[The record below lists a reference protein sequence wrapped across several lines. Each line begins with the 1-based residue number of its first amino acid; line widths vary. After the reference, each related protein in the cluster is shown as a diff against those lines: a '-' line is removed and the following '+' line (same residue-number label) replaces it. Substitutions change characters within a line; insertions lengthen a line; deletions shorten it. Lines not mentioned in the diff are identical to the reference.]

1 MLDWIRRIRKVSQ
14 TLTLPSRDA
23 SAGRSQSQLN
33 PAKLIP
39 ATEVFFSQLIQQHF
53 LISDLLTDDSKDSP
67 SEGFASQQRQI
78 AASYL
83 ERGKELEDQ
92 LLKLG
97 SSYMELQQ
105 DMRDRLDALV
115 ERTEGYGWH
124 EDLMRIYI
132 VFGLLEDCQ
141 LRVAK
146 GLTAARRV
154 RVEAMLSDN
163 SLMDFCEQALSR
175 SIADNPPL
183 ANDLALFGR
192 AIVADAL
199 LEVRD
204 MVSFEALGLSKSE
217 DVVSLT
223 REQFKLLE
231 PLTSELIS
239 QHTLRMDALG
249 LTA

>member
-23 SAGRSQSQLN
+23 SAGRSQTQLN

-39 ATEVFFSQLIQQHF
+39 ATEVFFSQLSQQHY
-53 LISDLLTDDSKDSP
+53 LIADLLSDDSKDSP
-67 SEGFASQQRQI
+67 SEGFAERQREI
-78 AASYL
+78 ASSYSD
-83 ERGKELEDQ
+83 RGKELEDQ

-97 SSYMELQQ
+97 SSFMELQQ

-146 GLTAARRV
+146 GLQPAKRV

-175 SIADNPPL
+175 SIADNPQL
-183 ANDLALFGR
+183 ANELALFGR

-204 MVSFEALGLSKSE
+204 MVSFESFKLSSSG
-217 DVVSLT
+217 DQASVT
-223 REQFKLLE
+223 REKFKVLE
-231 PLTSELIS
+231 PLTSELIA

>member
-39 ATEVFFSQLIQQHF
+39 ATEVFFSHLIQQHF
-53 LISDLLTDDSKDSP
+53 LIADLLTDDSKDSP
-67 SEGFASQQRQI
+67 SEGFAARQREI
-78 AASYL
+78 AASYT
-83 ERGKELEDQ
+83 ERGQELEDQ

-105 DMRDRLDALV
+105 DMRDRLDLLIG
-115 ERTEGYGWH
+115 RTEGYGWH

-132 VFGLLEDCQ
+132 VFGLLEDCE
-141 LRVAK
+141 LRIAK
-146 GLTAARRV
+146 GLAPARRV

-163 SLMDFCEQALSR
+163 SLLDFCEQALSR
-175 SIADNPPL
+175 SIADNPTL
-183 ANDLALFGR
+183 AHDLALFGR

-204 MVSFEALGLSKSE
+204 LVSFDQMGLSGKGE
-217 DVVSLT
+217 DADVK
-223 REQFKLLE
+223 REQFKVLE
-231 PLTSELIS
+231 PLTSELIA

>member
-1 MLDWIRRIRKVSQ
+1 MGFQCQQFYLKDDRCAMKVSTDSLLLGAWVNIGTAKRLADFGCGCGILALMLAQ
-14 TLTLPSRDA
+14 RSTADAEITAIERDQA
-23 SAGRSQSQLN
+23 AAEQ
-33 PAKLIP
+33 
-39 ATEVFFSQLIQQHF
+39 ATENV
-53 LISDLLTDDSKDSP
+53 
-67 SEGFASQQRQI
+67 
-78 AASYL
+78 AASPWPT
-83 ERGKELEDQ
+83 KVQ
-92 LLKLG
+92 V
-97 SSYMELQQ
+97 LQQ
-105 DMRDRLDALV
+105 DIRDRLDALV

-146 GLTAARRV
+146 GLAAARRV

-175 SIADNPPL
+175 SIADNPSL
-183 ANDLALFGR
+183 AHDLALFGR

-204 MVSFEALGLSKSE
+204 MVSFEALKLPNSKDE
-217 DVVSLT
+217 VALT

>member
-39 ATEVFFSQLIQQHF
+39 ATEVFLSHLAQQHN
-53 LISDLLTDDSKDSP
+53 LIADLLTDDSKDSP
-67 SEGFASQQRQI
+67 SEGFAAMQREI
-78 AASYL
+78 AASYS
-83 ERGKELEDQ
+83 ERAKELEDQ
-92 LLKLG
+92 LKKLG

-105 DMRDRLDALV
+105 DMRDRLDLLIS
-115 ERTEGYGWH
+115 RTEGYGWH

-141 LRVAK
+141 LRLAK
-146 GLTAARRV
+146 GLAPARRV

-163 SLMDFCEQALSR
+163 SLIDFCEQALSR
-175 SIADNPPL
+175 SIADNPTL
-183 ANDLALFGR
+183 AHDLALFGR

-204 MVSFEALGLSKSE
+204 MVSFDQMRLSEKG
-217 DVVSLT
+217 DDAAAR
-223 REQFKLLE
+223 REQFKVLE
-231 PLTSELIS
+231 PLTSELIA

>member
-1 MLDWIRRIRKVSQ
+1 
-14 TLTLPSRDA
+14 
-23 SAGRSQSQLN
+23 
-33 PAKLIP
+33 
-39 ATEVFFSQLIQQHF
+39 
-53 LISDLLTDDSKDSP
+53 
-67 SEGFASQQRQI
+67 
-78 AASYL
+78 
-83 ERGKELEDQ
+83 
-92 LLKLG
+92 
-97 SSYMELQQ
+97 
-105 DMRDRLDALV
+105 
-115 ERTEGYGWH
+115 
-124 EDLMRIYI
+124 
-132 VFGLLEDCQ
+132 
-141 LRVAK
+141 
-146 GLTAARRV
+146 
-154 RVEAMLSDN
+154 MLSDN

-175 SIADNPPL
+175 SIADNPSL

-204 MVSFEALGLSKSE
+204 MVSFEALNLGRSE